1 MVDRDPDSIKNDI
14 DTARNQLAATVD
26 QLVVRANPQ
35 RLADDLKARALEFVR
50 RPAVQASLAGVGV
63 GVVVLVVVVRK
74 IRDR

>member
-50 RPAVQASLAGVGV
+50 KPAVQASLAGFGV
-63 GVVVLVVVVRK
+63 GVVVLVVAVRK